1 MTMRDM
7 TCCFTGHRNIPQGE
21 IPILEEKLETLI
33 RALVEEKIV
42 YYGAGG
48 ALGFD
53 TVSSKVDNS
62 IQRLKKKLDKVC

>member
-1 MTMRDM
+1 MAIIPLWWYNRTNYIYNFMEAAMTMRDM

-42 YYGAGG
+42 YYG
-48 ALGFD
+48 
-53 TVSSKVDNS
+53 
-62 IQRLKKKLDKVC
+62 